1 VPPDSAPF
9 LIVLALAFLAPL
21 LADRLR
27 PWIPVPTVVLEVL
40 LGVLAGPSL
49 LDWVHETDVLTF
61 FSDFGL
67 GMLMFL
73 AGFEI
78 DTARLS
84 GRPLRR
90 AAVGWCVSLVV
101 GLGAGLLLVWS
112 GSTMSRLVVG
122 LALTTTALGTL
133 LPILRDAGALPTRF
147 GAQVMAIGTLGEF
160 GPIVAISLLL
170 SDRNSGASAIALACF
185 AVVTAAVLT
194 FARRPLPERLDRVVR
209 ATLHSSGQLAIRLA
223 VLVLALLVW
232 AADELGLDVLLGAF
246 AAGMVIR
253 LLLSDMPA
261 ESRETVAS
269 KLDAIGFGLFV
280 PVFFV
285 TSGVRFDGRALFA
298 DVGTAALLPLFVVL
312 FLVVR
317 GVPTYLIERDEP
329 RTVRTGLAL
338 FASAGLPLIVVIT
351 GIGVSAG
358 ELRPGPAAAMVG
370 AGMLSVLVF
379 PLLGLRAYRASTTAA
394 PASTVTGR

>member
-1 VPPDSAPF
+1 VPHDSAPL

-21 LADRLR
+21 LADGIRRVL
-27 PWIPVPTVVLEVL
+27 PVPTVVLEVL

-49 LDWVHETDVLTF
+49 LDWVHETNVLTF
-61 FSDFGL
+61 VADFGL

-78 DTARLS
+78 DMGRLS

-90 AAVGWCVSLVV
+90 AAVGWCVSLVL
-101 GLGAGLLLVWS
+101 GLGVGLLLVWS

-133 LPILRDAGALPTRF
+133 LPVLRDAGTLSTRF
-147 GAQVMAIGTLGEF
+147 GSQVMAIGTLGEF

-170 SDRNSGASAIALACF
+170 SERNLGASAIALVCF
-185 AVVTAAVLT
+185 AGVTVLVLA
-194 FARRPLPERLDRVVR
+194 FARRPLPDRLDRMVR
-209 ATLHSSGQLAIRLA
+209 ATLHSSGQLAIRLS

-232 AADELGLDVLLGAF
+232 SAAELGLDVLLGAF

-298 DVGTAALLPLFVVL
+298 DAGTAALLPLFLVL
-312 FLVVR
+312 FLGVR
-317 GVPTYLIERDEP
+317 GVPTYLIERGEP
-329 RTVRTGLAL
+329 RAVRTGLAF

-379 PLLGLRAYRASTTAA
+379 PLLGLRAYRAPPTAA
-394 PASTVTGR
+394 PAPALTGR

>member
-1 VPPDSAPF
+1 M
-9 LIVLALAFLAPL
+9 IVLALAFLAPL
-21 LADRLR
+21 LADRMRRLV
-27 PWIPVPTVVLEVL
+27 PVPTVVLEVL
-40 LGVLAGPSL
+40 LGVTAGPSL
-49 LDWVHETDVLTF
+49 LDWVHETSVLTF
-61 FSDFGL
+61 VSDFGL

-78 DTARLS
+78 DMAGLS

-101 GLGAGLLLVWS
+101 GLGVGLLLVWS

-133 LPILRDAGALPTRF
+133 LPILRDAGALSTRF
-147 GAQVMAIGTLGEF
+147 GAQVTAIGTLGEF

-170 SDRNSGASAIALACF
+170 GDRNPGASAIALVCF
-185 AVVTAAVLT
+185 AVVTALVLV

-209 ATLHSSGQLAIRLA
+209 ATLHSSGQLAIRLS

-246 AAGMVIR
+246 AAGMVVR
-253 LLLSDMPA
+253 LLLCDMPA
-261 ESRETVAS
+261 DSRETVAG
-269 KLDAIGFGLFV
+269 KLDAVGFGLFV

-285 TSGVRFDGRALFA
+285 TSGVRFDGKALFA
-298 DVGTAALLPLFVVL
+298 DAGTTALLPLFLVL

-317 GVPTYLIERDEP
+317 GLPTYLIERDEP
-329 RTVRTGLAL
+329 RAVRAGLAV

-370 AGMLSVLVF
+370 AGMLSVLLF
-379 PLLGLRAYRASTTAA
+379 PLLGLRAYRASTTDSH
-394 PASTVTGR
+394 ASTLTDR